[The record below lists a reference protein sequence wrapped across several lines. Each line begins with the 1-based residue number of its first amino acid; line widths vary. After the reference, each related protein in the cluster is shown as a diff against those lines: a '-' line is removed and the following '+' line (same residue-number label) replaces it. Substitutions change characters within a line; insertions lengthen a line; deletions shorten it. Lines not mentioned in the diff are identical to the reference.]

1 MNTLNKIIESKKQE
15 LQVLEN
21 KTPIEVLRAKHKN
34 FKRANMLKAL
44 TSDVISVIAEIK
56 QKSPSEGIIN
66 KTNDPV
72 EIAESYENNGAAAIS
87 VLTDN
92 PFFGG
97 SIELLSKIKS
107 SVQIQILRKDF
118 IISEYQVYES
128 YLHGAD
134 ALLLIADILEYS
146 VLESLYEKAMEIGL
160 KVLVEAH
167 SMSAIKKVKKLKP
180 EICGVNSRNLETMEI
195 DLKWFET
202 SYHHLPETSIKIAES
217 GIHSNE
223 HVRFVDTIGYDAILV
238 GTSLM
243 NKDNPGLAIPQFL
256 DGQ

>member
-1 MNTLNKIIESKKQE
+1 MNTLNQIIESKKHE

-21 KTPIEVLRAKHKN
+21 KIPLKGLSAKHKK
-34 FKRANMLKAL
+34 FKRADMLKAL
-44 TSDVISVIAEIK
+44 TTDTMSVIAEIK
-56 QKSPSEGIIN
+56 QKSPSEGVIK
-66 KTNDPV
+66 KTSDPIG
-72 EIAESYENNGAAAIS
+72 IAKSYENNGAAAIS

-107 SVQIQILRKDF
+107 SVKIPVLRKDF
-118 IISEYQVYES
+118 IISEYQIHES
-128 YLHGAD
+128 YIHGAD
-134 ALLLIADILEYS
+134 ALLLIADILDYS
-146 VLESLYEKAMEIGL
+146 VLELLYEKTMEIGL
-160 KVLVEAH
+160 KALVEAH
-167 SMSAIKKVKKLKP
+167 SMPAIKKVKKLKP

-202 SYHHLPETSIKIAES
+202 SYHHLPEASIKIAES

-223 HVRFVDTIGYDAILV
+223 HVRFVEAIGYDGILV

-243 NKDNPGLAIPQFL
+243 KKDDPGLAIPQLL
-256 DGQ
+256 DGE